1 MTLYRLD
8 QSVLKINGN
17 AVRFLN
23 GLTSNTLDKLLNAFL
38 NQHGRIIATF
48 FQQQSAEDE
57 FLVAVPP
64 VTVED
69 LLQHLDRYAKL
80 SHTQIQ
86 HADLKAYMDIDT
98 AKVLFKKE
106 NIPNQL
112 SEDQFTLFRLEHYLP
127 FLGVDYQVQEFILN
141 IDENLYVSYTK
152 GCFLGQEPVSKV
164 HSRSKPTRKLVVKFE
179 DECTSEEK
187 SLMTSKVIDPATG
200 RVKGFVFVKNT

>member
-8 QSVLKINGN
+8 QIVLKISGN
-17 AVRFLN
+17 AARFLN
-23 GLTSNTLDKLLNAFL
+23 GLTSNTLDKPLNAFL
-38 NQHGRIIATF
+38 NQHGRIMATF

-64 VTVED
+64 ATRED

-80 SHTQIQ
+80 NHTQIQ
-86 HADLKAYMDIDT
+86 TTDLKAYMDVDT

-106 NIPNQL
+106 DIPNQISL
-112 SEDQFTLFRLEHYLP
+112 EQFTLFRLEQGLP
-127 FLGVDYQVQEFILN
+127 LLGIDYQPQEFILN
-141 IDENLYVSYTK
+141 LDENRYVSYTK

-179 DECTSEEK
+179 DKCTPEEK
-187 SLMTSKVIDPATG
+187 LSMTSKATDPATG
-200 RVKGFVFVKNT
+200 RVKGFVFVSNK